1 MLCNLFDATQRVAEM
16 DGVGITLWKSKLTHY
31 RIAMCGRAMK
41 ANAVRWRVDCLVN
54 QPVAWAERRK
64 TPLMTNSA
72 SSSSRYYL
80 TTPIYYVNA
89 RPHLGH
95 AYSTIVCDAI
105 ARRKRALGIETWFLT
120 GTDEHGQKI
129 ERSAE
134 KAGRTPEEFATAIS
148 GEFSGLWKR
157 LGLTNDDFIRTTE
170 ERHKRGTQRL
180 FAELRDKGFIYKG
193 SYTGQYC
200 VSDELYVD
208 GPPGTVCPDCG
219 RVTETVSEENYF
231 FKLSAF
237 ERKLLEFYEANPGFM
252 GPESTRREV
261 VSFVRGG
268 LRDLSVSRT
277 SFSWGIPVPGDEKHV
292 IYVWLDA
299 LANYITA
306 LGYGSDDPAE
316 RARFEKFWPADLH
329 LIGKEISRFHCVYWP
344 AFLMAA
350 GIPLPRSVQANGWLL
365 FDQGK
370 MSKSRGNIVRAETVQ
385 EVLGA
390 DALRYFLLRE
400 IPFGQDGSFS
410 FEALVQRYNSD
421 LANGYGNLVSRVVNM
436 VHKYFGG
443 TVPNAGAETA
453 AEAALRES
461 AVRAIAAFGPAFDE
475 LNFSDALK
483 ALWVLVAETDG
494 YLTAKAPWKR
504 PVDRP
509 EAEHVAL
516 QARVLATA
524 AEAIRIITALVYPIL
539 PESAAKVWRQLGQGE
554 IQEAVKQGFLLEL
567 SWGGLQA
574 GTRFG
579 EPAPL
584 FPRAEKDAVERMQ
597 AIEEQNSLSVIEAA
611 STCGAASSGF
621 AAKTASSELS
631 APAAESAEKGAIMSE
646 ISETQ
651 NSWDNSPV
659 DSVGVE
665 AEDEALAYET
675 VSKAAEL
682 PAAPQVPAQLAPPQV
697 AAPQVVAEPQYISID
712 DVIKVDL
719 RVAQILVAER
729 IPKADKLLRLE
740 VDLGY
745 EKRQIL
751 AGIAQYYEPEK
762 LVGRKIIIVANLA
775 PRKMRGL
782 ESNGMLLAASLEGG
796 APVLAGFLEDV
807 PLGARLK

>member
-1 MLCNLFDATQRVAEM
+1 
-16 DGVGITLWKSKLTHY
+16 
-31 RIAMCGRAMK
+31 
-41 ANAVRWRVDCLVN
+41 
-54 QPVAWAERRK
+54 
-64 TPLMTNSA
+64 MTNSA
-72 SSSSRYYL
+72 PISSRYYL

-105 ARRKRALGIETWFLT
+105 ARRKRALGIDTWFLT

-129 ERSAE
+129 ERSAAL
-134 KAGRTPEEFATAIS
+134 AGRTPAEFATAIS
-148 GEFSGLWKR
+148 AEFSGLWQR
-157 LGLTNDDFIRTTE
+157 LGISNDDFIRTTS
-170 ERHKRGTQRL
+170 ERHIRGTQHL
-180 FAELRDKGFIYKG
+180 FSELRNRGFIYKG

-237 ERKLLEFYEANPGFM
+237 ERKLLEFYEANPDFM

-261 VSFVRGG
+261 ISFVRGG

-277 SFSWGIPVPGDEKHV
+277 SFSWGIPVPGDERHV

-299 LANYITA
+299 LANYMTA
-306 LGYGSDDPAE
+306 LGYGSDDPADQ
-316 RARFEKFWPADLH
+316 ARFQKFWPADLH

-350 GIPLPRSVQANGWLL
+350 GIPLPRSVRANGWLL

-370 MSKSRGNIVRAETVQ
+370 MSKSKGNIVRADTVQ

-410 FEALVQRYNSD
+410 FEALVQRYNGD

-443 TVPNAGAETA
+443 VLPEAGVPTA
-453 AEAALRES
+453 AEDALRES
-461 AVRAIAAFGPAFDE
+461 ALHAIAAFGPEFDAM
-475 LNFSDALK
+475 NFSEALK

-494 YLTAKAPWKR
+494 YLTANAPWKR
-504 PVDRP
+504 PTDRP
-509 EAEHVAL
+509 EVEHVAL

-539 PESAAKVWRQLGQGE
+539 PESAAKVWLQLGQGE
-554 IQEAVKQGFLLEL
+554 IADAANHAFLTQIN
-567 SWGGLQA
+567 WGGLRA
-574 GTRFG
+574 GTKFA

-584 FPRAEKDAVERMQ
+584 FPRAEKDAVARMQ
-597 AIEEQNSLSVIEAA
+597 QIEEQNILSVIEAA
-611 STCGAASSGF
+611 GGKAEGDGGF
-621 AAKTASSELS
+621 IPRVKPT
-631 APAAESAEKGAIMSE
+631 ESKGALAPDANSNKKEEIMSE
-646 ISETQ
+646 ETEKQ
-651 NSWDNSPV
+651 KAWDNVPV
-659 DSVGVE
+659 DSIGVQ
-665 AEDEALAYET
+665 AGDEALAYET
-675 VSKAAEL
+675 VAQAAKEAAA
-682 PAAPQVPAQLAPPQV
+682 PAAPVAPP
-697 AAPQVVAEPQYISID
+697 PPVAEPQHITID

-782 ESNGMLLAASLEGG
+782 ESNGMLLAASLPPDG
-796 APVLAGFLEDV
+796 APVLAGFLEEV

>member
-1 MLCNLFDATQRVAEM
+1 
-16 DGVGITLWKSKLTHY
+16 
-31 RIAMCGRAMK
+31 
-41 ANAVRWRVDCLVN
+41 
-54 QPVAWAERRK
+54 
-64 TPLMTNSA
+64 MTDLAQNP
-72 SSSSRYYL
+72 SRFYL

-105 ARRKRALGIETWFLT
+105 ARRKRALGIDTWFLT

-129 ERSAE
+129 ERSAML
-134 KAGRTPEEFATAIS
+134 AGRTPQEFATAIA
-148 GEFSGLWKR
+148 GEFRGLWDR
-157 LGLTNDDFIRTTE
+157 LGLTYDDFIRTTE
-170 ERHKRGTQRL
+170 ERHKRGMQKL
-180 FAELRDKGFIYKG
+180 FATLRDKGFIYKG

-200 VSDELYVD
+200 VSDEAWVD
-208 GPPGTVCPDCG
+208 VDPGAPCPDCG
-219 RVTETVSEENYF
+219 RITETVSEENYF

-252 GPESTRREV
+252 QPESTQREV
-261 VSFVRGG
+261 ISFVRSG
-268 LRDLSVSRT
+268 LKDLSVSRT

-306 LGYGSDDPAE
+306 LGYGSDDPADQ
-316 RARFEKFWPADLH
+316 ARFAKFWPADMH

-350 GIPLPRSVQANGWLL
+350 GIAVPRSVRANGWLL

-400 IPFGQDGSFS
+400 IPFGQDGNFS
-410 FEALVQRYNSD
+410 FDALVQRYNGD

-436 VHKYFGG
+436 VHKYFGRV
-443 TVPNAGAETA
+443 VPEVGAETA
-453 AEAALRES
+453 AEVTLREN
-461 AVRAIAAFGPAFDE
+461 AARAIAEFGPAFDE
-475 LNFSDALK
+475 MNFSEALK
-483 ALWVLVAETDG
+483 SLWTLVAETDG
-494 YLTAKAPWKR
+494 YLTANAPWKR
-504 PVDRP
+504 PAERS
-509 EAEHVAL
+509 EADHALL

-524 AEAIRIITALVYPIL
+524 AESIRVLTALVYPIL
-539 PESAAKVWRQLGQGE
+539 PESASKVWRQLGQGE
-554 IQEAVKQGFLLEL
+554 IAEAAKQAFLTKLA
-567 SWGGLQA
+567 WGGLKA
-574 GTRFG
+574 GTRFA

-584 FPRAEKDAVERMQ
+584 FPRAEKDAVVRMQ
-597 AIEEQNSLSVIEAA
+597 NLEDEKSSSAVEAA
-611 STCGAASSGF
+611 STAENAPKSAPEAPMSALGVTPQPPPPAPTVA
-621 AAKTASSELS
+621 S
-631 APAAESAEKGAIMSE
+631 APAATSVQAPARPSQTGGERLTPVTHAPTDPENPSATAK
-646 ISETQ
+646 
-651 NSWDNSPV
+651 V
-659 DSVGVE
+659 HSVP
-665 AEDEALAYET
+665 
-675 VSKAAEL
+675 AEL
-682 PAAPQVPAQLAPPQV
+682 ASSRLSSTPATAPSGAPLHPKGITADPQAAPTLPAH
-697 AAPQVVAEPQYISID
+697 INID
-712 DVIKVDL
+712 DFAKVEL

-751 AGIAQYYEPEK
+751 AGIAEHYAPET
-762 LVGRKIIIVANLA
+762 LIGRKIVIVANLA

-782 ESNGMLLAASLEGG
+782 ESNGMLLAASLPDG
-796 APVLAGFLEDV
+796 APVLAGFLEEV

>member
-1 MLCNLFDATQRVAEM
+1 MTTQAAT
-16 DGVGITLWKSKLTHY
+16 
-31 RIAMCGRAMK
+31 
-41 ANAVRWRVDCLVN
+41 
-54 QPVAWAERRK
+54 P
-64 TPLMTNSA
+64 
-72 SSSSRYYL
+72 SRYYL

-134 KAGRTPEEFATAIS
+134 LAGRTPEEFAGAIS
-148 GEFSGLWKR
+148 AEFRGLWDQ
-157 LGLTNDDFIRTTE
+157 LGLSYDDFIRTTE
-170 ERHKRGTQRL
+170 ERHKKGVQKL
-180 FAELRDKGFIYKG
+180 FAALQQRGFIYKG
-193 SYTGQYC
+193 SYSGQYC

-208 GPPGTVCPDCG
+208 GPAGTVCPDCG

-261 VSFVRGG
+261 ISFVRSG

-292 IYVWLDA
+292 VYVWLDA

-316 RARFEKFWPADLH
+316 QARFEKFWPADMH

-350 GIPLPRSVQANGWLL
+350 GLPLPRSVKANGWLL

-385 EVLGA
+385 AILGA

-410 FEALVQRYNSD
+410 FDALVQRYNGD

-436 VHKYFGG
+436 MHMYFGG
-443 TVPNAGAETA
+443 VVPEVPAKTEGIPTPDQTSPLLQDFIGALSLQDRVKFTVEQYG
-453 AEAALRES
+453 LRFE
-461 AVRAIAAFGPAFDE
+461 E
-475 LNFSDALK
+475 LNFSQALES
-483 ALWVLVAETDG
+483 LWMLVAETDG
-494 YLTAKAPWKR
+494 YLTANAPWKK
-504 PVDRP
+504 P
-509 EAEHVAL
+509 EGRSDEEHAAL

-524 AEAIRIITALVYPIL
+524 AEAIRVITALVYPIL

-554 IQEAVKQGFLLEL
+554 ISEAAKNSFLTNLA
-567 SWGGLQA
+567 WGGLKA
-574 GTRFG
+574 GTQFG

-584 FPRAEKDAVERMQ
+584 FPRAEKDTVERMQ
-597 AIEEQNSLSVIEAA
+597 NIEDENSSSAVEA
-611 STCGAASSGF
+611 
-621 AAKTASSELS
+621 AAKTAGKEAIVSELS
-631 APAAESAEKGAIMSE
+631 EKQRAWDSA
-646 ISETQ
+646 
-651 NSWDNSPV
+651 PV
-659 DSVGVE
+659 DSVGDE
-665 AEDEALAYET
+665 AGAEALAYET
-675 VSKAAEL
+675 VALAAATPVAL
-682 PAAPQVPAQLAPPQV
+682 APAESAPQ
-697 AAPQVVAEPQYISID
+697 QVVVEEKQYISID
-712 DVIKVDL
+712 DFAKVEL
-719 RVAQILVAER
+719 RVAQIVVAER

-762 LVGRKIIIVANLA
+762 LIGRKIVIVANLA

-796 APVLAGFLEDV
+796 APVLTGFLEEV

>member
-1 MLCNLFDATQRVAEM
+1 LPAGKGQYEAMTQ
-16 DGVGITLWKSKLTHY
+16 
-31 RIAMCGRAMK
+31 
-41 ANAVRWRVDCLVN
+41 
-54 QPVAWAERRK
+54 P
-64 TPLMTNSA
+64 MTNPA
-72 SSSSRYYL
+72 SSSARFFL

-95 AYSTIVCDAI
+95 AYSTILCDAI

-129 ERSAE
+129 ERSAAQ
-134 KAGRTPEEFATAIS
+134 AGRTPMEFATAIA
-148 GEFSGLWKR
+148 GEWRGMWDR
-157 LGLTNDDFIRTTE
+157 LGLTYDDFIRTTE
-170 ERHKRGTQRL
+170 ERHKRGVQHL
-180 FAELRDKGFIYKG
+180 FATLRDRGFIYKG
-193 SYTGQYC
+193 AYTGQYC

-208 GPPGTVCPDCG
+208 GPAGTVCPDCG
-219 RVTETVSEENYF
+219 RATETVSEENYF

-237 ERKLLEFYEANPGFM
+237 ERKLLEFYEANPDFM

-261 VSFVRGG
+261 ISFVRGG

-306 LGYGSDDPAE
+306 LGYGSDAPE
-316 RARFEKFWPADLH
+316 EQARFAKFWPADMH

-350 GIPLPRSVQANGWLL
+350 GIPLPRTVRANGWLL

-370 MSKSRGNIVRAETVQ
+370 MSKSRGNVVRAETVL

-400 IPFGQDGSFS
+400 IPFGQDGGFS
-410 FEALVQRYNSD
+410 FDALVQRYNAD

-443 TVPNAGAETA
+443 VVPEAGIPTA
-453 AEAALRES
+453 AEDALRES
-461 AVRAIAAFGPAFDE
+461 AVHAIAAFGREFDE
-475 LNFSDALK
+475 MNFSEALK
-483 ALWVLVAETDG
+483 SLWVLVAETDG
-494 YLTAKAPWKR
+494 YLTANAPWKR
-504 PVDRP
+504 PTDRP

-524 AEAIRIITALVYPIL
+524 GEAIRIITALVYPIL

-554 IQEAVKQGFLLEL
+554 IADAARNAFLTEIA
-567 SWGGLQA
+567 WGGLRA
-574 GTRFG
+574 GTKFG

-584 FPRAEKDAVERMQ
+584 FPRAEKDAAERMQ
-597 AIEEQNSLSVIEAA
+597 KIEEQNSLSVIEAA
-611 STCGAASSGF
+611 GGKAVSPNEPAARMEPSPQ
-621 AAKTASSELS
+621 AAPPAKKTAA
-631 APAAESAEKGAIMSE
+631 APAAKSRENEAIVSEETEK
-646 ISETQ
+646 Q
-651 NSWDNSPV
+651 KFWDNVPV
-659 DSVGVE
+659 DSVGVQ
-665 AEDEALAYET
+665 AGDEALAYET
-675 VSKAAEL
+675 VAQAAKEAAA
-682 PAAPQVPAQLAPPQV
+682 PAAPVAAEPQLAPPQV
-697 AAPQVVAEPQYISID
+697 AEPQHITID
-712 DVIKVDL
+712 DFIKVDL

-729 IPKADKLLRLE
+729 VPKADKLLRLE

-762 LVGRKIIIVANLA
+762 LIGRKIIIVANLA

-782 ESNGMLLAASLEGG
+782 ESNGMLLAASLEDG

>member
-1 MLCNLFDATQRVAEM
+1 
-16 DGVGITLWKSKLTHY
+16 
-31 RIAMCGRAMK
+31 
-41 ANAVRWRVDCLVN
+41 
-54 QPVAWAERRK
+54 
-64 TPLMTNSA
+64 MTNT
-72 SSSSRYYL
+72 SSTPAHFYL

-105 ARRKRALGIETWFLT
+105 ARRKRALGIATWFLT

-129 ERSAE
+129 ERSAAL
-134 KAGRTPEEFATAIS
+134 AGRTPAEFATAIS
-148 GEFSGLWKR
+148 GEFSGLWQR
-157 LGLTNDDFIRTTE
+157 LGISNDDFIRTTE
-170 ERHKRGTQRL
+170 ERHKRGVQRL
-180 FAELRDKGFIYKG
+180 FAELRNRGFIYKG
-193 SYTGQYC
+193 SYSGQYC

-237 ERKLLEFYEANPGFM
+237 ERKLLEFYEVNPDFM

-306 LGYGSDDPAE
+306 LGYGSDDPADQ
-316 RARFEKFWPADLH
+316 ARFAKFWPADLH

-350 GIPLPRSVQANGWLL
+350 GIPLPRSVRANGWLL

-370 MSKSRGNIVRAETVQ
+370 MSKSKGNVVRTDTVL

-400 IPFGQDGSFS
+400 IPFGQDGGFS
-410 FEALVQRYNSD
+410 FDALVQRYNAD

-436 VHKYFGG
+436 VHKYSGG
-443 TVPNAGAETA
+443 VLPATGASTA
-453 AEAALRES
+453 AEDALRES
-461 AVRAIAAFGPAFDE
+461 VQRAIAAFGPEFDAM
-475 LNFSDALK
+475 NFSEALRS
-483 ALWVLVAETDG
+483 LWGLVAEIDG
-494 YLTAKAPWKR
+494 YLTASAPWKK
-504 PVDRP
+504 PADRSD
-509 EAEHVAL
+509 ADHAAL

-539 PESAAKVWRQLGQGE
+539 PESAAKVWLQLGQGE
-554 IQEAVKQGFLLEL
+554 IAAAVHNAFLTQIA
-567 SWGGLQA
+567 WGGMQV
-574 GTRFG
+574 GTKFG

-584 FPRAEKDAVERMQ
+584 FPRKDKDVIERMQ
-597 AIEEQNSLSVIEAA
+597 QIEEQNSLSVVEAA
-611 STCGAASSGF
+611 TCGGASGGF
-621 AAKTASSELS
+621 AAKTATA
-631 APAAESAEKGAIMSE
+631 APAAKACKKEEIMSE
-646 ISETQ
+646 ESEKQ
-651 NSWDNSPV
+651 RFWDKVPV
-659 DSVGVE
+659 DSVGVQ
-665 AEDEALAYET
+665 AADEALAYET
-675 VSKAAEL
+675 VAQAAIESL
-682 PAAPQVPAQLAPPQV
+682 ATAAAPVGATAQSPATPP
-697 AAPQVVAEPQYISID
+697 VAEEPQKITID

-729 IPKADKLLRLE
+729 VPKADKLLRLE

-782 ESNGMLLAASLEGG
+782 ESNGMLLAASLEDG
-796 APVLAGFLEDV
+796 APVLAGFLEEV